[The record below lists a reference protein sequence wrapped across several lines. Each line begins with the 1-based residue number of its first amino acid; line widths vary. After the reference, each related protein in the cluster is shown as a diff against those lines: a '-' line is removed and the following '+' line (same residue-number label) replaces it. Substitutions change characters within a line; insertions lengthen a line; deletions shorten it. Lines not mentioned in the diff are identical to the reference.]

1 MKKGVALF
9 FTFIFIIIIFAIANE
24 VFKIYKNYSSQNYAQ
39 IINQNSIFI
48 SNITNILKQID
59 INSSDDLKSI
69 LTSFPLFSRDGDF
82 RGLVK
87 VSIESNKIPINNY
100 LKNNKINKN
109 INNFLNLLFE
119 KYEIIDPLF
128 LKSIILDTLD
138 IDDKERAGYSEIKLE
153 DNYFPNGYINRDI
166 LKKIINYYYK
176 KSEDKNVYKIPW
188 DRLFTFFKTPAY
200 CEFLNK
206 EILNILGFDKNC
218 EEIIED
224 NKQTL
229 EKLNIISFNKAKPLI
244 VKININYI
252 LNKNEENLKIFYDI
266 NKKKVIKIENSILY

>member
-24 VFKIYKNYSSQNYAQ
+24 VFRVYKNYSTKNYAQ

-48 SNITNILKQID
+48 SNITNILKRMD
-59 INSSDDLKSI
+59 INSSDDLKNV
-69 LTSFPLFSRDGDF
+69 LTSFLLFSKEGDF

-87 VSIESNKIPINNY
+87 ISIESNKISLNNY

-109 INNFLNLLFE
+109 IDNFLDLLFE
-119 KYEIIDPLF
+119 KYEIADPFL

-138 IDDKERAGYSEIKLE
+138 MDNKERLGYSEIKLE
-153 DNYFPNGYINRDI
+153 NNYFPNGDINKDI
-166 LKKIINYYYK
+166 LKKIIDHYYK

-188 DRLFTFFKTPAY
+188 DKLFTFFKTPAY

-206 EILNILGFDKNC
+206 EILNILGFEKSC
-218 EEIIED
+218 EETMEN
-224 NKQTL
+224 NKKTL
-229 EKLNIISFNKAKPLI
+229 EKLNIISFNRIKPLI
-244 VKININYI
+244 VKIDINYV

-266 NKKKVIKIENSILY
+266 NKKKVIRIENSILY

>member
-24 VFKIYKNYSSQNYAQ
+24 VFRIYKNYLAKNYAQ

-48 SNITNILKQID
+48 LNIKNILKQID
-59 INSSDDLKSI
+59 INSSDDLKNV
-69 LTSFPLFSRDGDF
+69 LTSFPLFSKEGDF

-87 VSIESNKIPINNY
+87 VSIESNKISINNY
-100 LKNNKINKN
+100 LENNKINKN
-109 INNFLNLLFE
+109 IDNFLDLLFE
-119 KYEIIDPLF
+119 KYEILDPLL

-138 IDDKERAGYSEIKLE
+138 SDNKERVGYSEIKLE
-153 DNYFPNGYINRDI
+153 DNYFPNSYINKEI

-176 KSEDKNVYKIPW
+176 KSEDKNVYKIPF
-188 DRLFTFFKTPAY
+188 DKLFTFFKTPAY

-206 EILNILGFDKNC
+206 EILNILGFDKSC
-218 EEIIED
+218 KEIIKD
-224 NKQTL
+224 NKNVL
-229 EKLNIISFNKAKPLI
+229 EKLDIISFNKTRPLI
-244 VKININYI
+244 LKIDINYV

-266 NKKKVIKIENSILY
+266 NKKKVVRIENSILY